1 MKIALG
7 KRSKIALAVCAAL
20 FALVL
25 LALKI
30 APGFAKD
37 WAVEHSEELIGRKI
51 AVESVSFNP
60 LTFTAEVDGFSLFE
74 PDGETRFVGFDRFR
88 IDIDPLRLLTRTL
101 GVGEIQLAGLY
112 VHVVQDGDR
121 FNFSDVLDRF
131 APAAD
136 SSAPADASAPA
147 TIAETTDGLPLF
159 ILVRNIALQ
168 KGNIV
173 YEDRRVGSHLKLED
187 FSVSIPEVFLS
198 DKSTDV
204 GVTFKFA
211 SGGDLTVKAGM
222 NMATNEFSVGV
233 KLHKFALG
241 VGKPYLAD
249 FVTVQDLSGTVDAD
263 ISVAGNVADPLGA
276 TASGTVA
283 VDSVVVTETSG
294 KTIGV
299 ARVDVG
305 IAKANLS
312 DNEFAVDSV
321 VVDGA
326 WAHFDL
332 LKGGATSIDALLKP
346 NKEAK
351 KEAVDTA
358 AALVAAAP
366 AAAAQEAEKK
376 NAGDSAA
383 APAAK
388 PLKATIGKLRVRNTV
403 FTANDYTLAKP
414 FSYVVTGITVSAD
427 DVSLDKPCAVTIG
440 ALLPG
445 GGQASVKYTGSPL
458 DIGTMDAYV
467 SVKNVA
473 LKNFSNYSHHYTGY
487 PISGGTLAFAS
498 ENKLRNFAVDSRNTI
513 DVYNIEV
520 ADKDP
525 DSSPEFLVPM
535 KVGLY
540 LLKDKDDR
548 IQFDV
553 PVKGNL
559 KDPQFS
565 YFKIVWKTVM
575 NLLVKV
581 ALSPLKAVGNVA
593 SAGAGMVGLDL
604 GGDDEIVIDPASEA
618 LTSEQYAKAT
628 SMAGAL
634 QGGKV
639 KRIVF
644 TQLWNPKKAAGE
656 FRSRKM
662 KREFYKATKGKSA
675 LNELDEAE
683 IAEIKDGDDAY
694 KAWAKEHE
702 GEFGADALKAE
713 LAAKAEKRNA
723 DLLHALRQQA
733 GVTEKNVQAVTAP
746 APALA
751 RHKGK
756 PMYKVSL
763 EIE

>member
-7 KRSKIALAVCAAL
+7 KRSRIALIVCAAL
-20 FALVL
+20 LALVL

-88 IDIDPLRLLTRTL
+88 IDLDTLRLLTRTL
-101 GVGEIQLAGLY
+101 GIGEIQLAGLY

-121 FNFSDVLDRF
+121 FNFSDILDRF
-131 APAAD
+131 VPAAD
-136 SSAPADASAPA
+136 SAAPADTAAPA

-168 KGNIV
+168 NGNII

-233 KLHKFALG
+233 KLHRFALG

-249 FVTVQDLSGTVDAD
+249 FVTVQDLSGSVDAD
-263 ISVAGNVADPLGA
+263 VAVKGNISDPLAA
-276 TASGTVA
+276 TVSGTVA

-305 IAKANLS
+305 IAKANLA

-332 LKGGATSIDALLKP
+332 LKGGATSVDALLKP

-358 AALVAAAP
+358 AAVVAAAP

-383 APAAK
+383 APAK
-388 PLKATIGKLRVRNTV
+388 PLKATVGKLLVRNTV

-414 FSYVVTGITVSAD
+414 FSYVVTGITVSAN

-525 DSSPEFLVPM
+525 AADPEFLVPM

>member
-7 KRSKIALAVCAAL
+7 KRSRIALIVCAAL
-20 FALVL
+20 LALVL

-136 SSAPADASAPA
+136 SSAPADTSAPA

-305 IAKANLS
+305 IAKANLA

-332 LKGGATSIDALLKP
+332 LKGGATSVDALLKP

-358 AALVAAAP
+358 AALVVAAP

-383 APAAK
+383 APAK
-388 PLKATIGKLRVRNTV
+388 PLKATVGKLLVRNTV

-525 DSSPEFLVPM
+525 AADPEFLVPM

-644 TQLWNPKKAAGE
+644 TQFWNPKKAAGE

>member
-7 KRSKIALAVCAAL
+7 KRSRIALIVCAAL
-20 FALVL
+20 LALVL

-74 PDGETRFVGFDRFR
+74 PDGETRFVGFDKFR
-88 IDIDPLRLLTRTL
+88 IDLDPLRLLTRTL

-121 FNFSDVLDRF
+121 FNFSDILDRF
-131 APAAD
+131 VPAAD
-136 SSAPADASAPA
+136 SAAPADTTAPA

-168 KGNIV
+168 NGNII
-173 YEDRRVGSHLKLED
+173 YEDRKVGSRLKLED
-187 FSVSIPEVFLS
+187 FSVSVPEVFLS
-198 DKSTDV
+198 DKNTDV

-233 KLHKFALG
+233 KLHRFALG

-305 IAKANLS
+305 IAKANLA

-332 LKGGATSIDALLKP
+332 LKGGATSVDALLKP

-351 KEAVDTA
+351 KETVDTA
-358 AALVAAAP
+358 AALVAAVP

-383 APAAK
+383 APAK
-388 PLKATIGKLRVRNTV
+388 PLKATVGKLLVRNTV
-403 FTANDYTLAKP
+403 FTANDYTFAKP
-414 FSYVVTGITVSAD
+414 FSYVVTGITVSAN

-525 DSSPEFLVPM
+525 AADPEFLVPM

>member
-7 KRSKIALAVCAAL
+7 KRSRIALIVCAAL
-20 FALVL
+20 LALVL

-74 PDGETRFVGFDRFR
+74 PDGETRFVGFDKFR
-88 IDIDPLRLLTRTL
+88 IDLDPLRLLTRTL

-121 FNFSDVLDRF
+121 FNFSDILDRF
-131 APAAD
+131 VPAAD
-136 SSAPADASAPA
+136 SAAPADTTAPA

-168 KGNIV
+168 NGNII
-173 YEDRRVGSHLKLED
+173 YEDRKVGSRLKLED
-187 FSVSIPEVFLS
+187 FSVSVPEVFLS
-198 DKSTDV
+198 DKNTDV

-233 KLHKFALG
+233 KLHRFALG

-305 IAKANLS
+305 IAKANLA

-332 LKGGATSIDALLKP
+332 LKGGATSVDALLKP

-383 APAAK
+383 APAK
-388 PLKATIGKLRVRNTV
+388 PLKATVGKLLVRNTV

-414 FSYVVTGITVSAD
+414 FSYVVTGITVSAN

-525 DSSPEFLVPM
+525 AADPEFLVPM

>member
-1 MKIALG
+1 MKIAFG
-7 KRSKIALAVCAAL
+7 KRSKIALIVCAAL
-20 FALVL
+20 LALVL
-25 LALKI
+25 LALEI
-30 APGFAKD
+30 APGIAKD

-74 PDGETRFVGFDRFR
+74 PDGETRFVGFDKFR
-88 IDIDPLRLLTRTL
+88 VDVDPLRLLTRTL
-101 GVGEIQLAGLY
+101 GIGEIQLAGLY

-131 APAAD
+131 VPAAD
-136 SSAPADASAPA
+136 SAAPADTSAPA

-168 KGNIV
+168 NGNIV
-173 YEDRRVGSHLKLED
+173 YEDRRVGSRLKLED
-187 FSVSIPEVFLS
+187 FSVSIPEIFLS
-198 DKSTDV
+198 DKNTDV

-222 NMATNEFSVGV
+222 NMATNEFAVGV
-233 KLHKFALG
+233 KLHRFALG

-249 FVTVQDLSGTVDAD
+249 FVTVKDLTGSVDAD
-263 ISVAGNVADPLGA
+263 VAVKGNISDPLAA
-276 TASGTVA
+276 TVSGTVA

-294 KTIGV
+294 ATIGV

-305 IAKANLS
+305 IAKANLN
-312 DNEFAVDSV
+312 DNEFVVDSV
-321 VVDGA
+321 IVDGA

-332 LKGGATSIDALLKP
+332 LKGGKTNIDALLVPDKA
-346 NKEAK
+346 AK
-351 KEAVDTA
+351 KELSDTA
-358 AALVAAAP
+358 AAAVAAVP
-366 AAAAQEAEKK
+366 AAAAQEAAKK
-376 NAGDSAA
+376 DTAASEA
-383 APAAK
+383 APAK
-388 PLKATIGKLRVRNTV
+388 PLKATVGKFLVKNTV

-414 FSYVVTGITVSAD
+414 FSYVVSGIVVSSAD
-427 DVSLDKPCAVTIG
+427 MALDKPCAVTVS
-440 ALLPG
+440 AQLPG
-445 GGQASVKYTGSPL
+445 GGQASVKYSGSPL

-498 ENKLRNFAVDSRNTI
+498 ENKLRNFAIDSRNTI

-525 DSSPEFLVPM
+525 DSDPEFLVPM

-540 LLKDKDDR
+540 LLKDKDDK

-593 SAGAGMVGLDL
+593 AAGAGMVGLDL
-604 GGDDEIVIDPASEA
+604 GGDDEIVVDPASET

-628 SMAGAL
+628 GMTAVL
-634 QGGKV
+634 EGGKA
-639 KRIVF
+639 KKIVF

-656 FRSRKM
+656 FRSLKS

-683 IAEIKDGDDAY
+683 IAEIKDGDDGY
-694 KAWAKEHE
+694 KAWAKEHAA
-702 GEFGADALKAE
+702 EFGDDALKAE

-723 DLLHALRQQA
+723 DLLRALRQQS
-733 GVTEKNVQAVTAP
+733 GVTEANVKVVTAP
-746 APALA
+746 AGALA

-756 PMYKVSL
+756 AMYKVSL
-763 EIE
+763 EME

>member
-7 KRSKIALAVCAAL
+7 KRSRIALIVCAAL
-20 FALVL
+20 LALVL

-88 IDIDPLRLLTRTL
+88 IDLDPLRLLTRTL
-101 GVGEIQLAGLY
+101 GIGEIQLAGLY

-121 FNFSDVLDRF
+121 FNFSDILDRF
-131 APAAD
+131 VPAAD
-136 SSAPADASAPA
+136 SAAPADTAAPA

-168 KGNIV
+168 NGNII

-233 KLHKFALG
+233 KLHRFALG

-249 FVTVQDLSGTVDAD
+249 FVTVQDLSGSVDAD
-263 ISVAGNVADPLGA
+263 VAVKGNISDPLAA
-276 TASGTVA
+276 TVSGTVA

-305 IAKANLS
+305 IAKANLA

-332 LKGGATSIDALLKP
+332 LKGGATSVDALLKP

-358 AALVAAAP
+358 AAVVAAAP

-383 APAAK
+383 APAK
-388 PLKATIGKLRVRNTV
+388 PLKATVGKLLVRNTV

-414 FSYVVTGITVSAD
+414 FSYVVTGITVSAN

-525 DSSPEFLVPM
+525 AADPEFLVPM

>member
-1 MKIALG
+1 M
-7 KRSKIALAVCAAL
+7 
-20 FALVL
+20 
-25 LALKI
+25 
-30 APGFAKD
+30 
-37 WAVEHSEELIGRKI
+37 
-51 AVESVSFNP
+51 
-60 LTFTAEVDGFSLFE
+60 
-74 PDGETRFVGFDRFR
+74 
-88 IDIDPLRLLTRTL
+88 
-101 GVGEIQLAGLY
+101 
-112 VHVVQDGDR
+112 
-121 FNFSDVLDRF
+121 
-131 APAAD
+131 
-136 SSAPADASAPA
+136 
-147 TIAETTDGLPLF
+147 
-159 ILVRNIALQ
+159 
-168 KGNIV
+168 
-173 YEDRRVGSHLKLED
+173 
-187 FSVSIPEVFLS
+187 
-198 DKSTDV
+198 
-204 GVTFKFA
+204 
-211 SGGDLTVKAGM
+211 
-222 NMATNEFSVGV
+222 
-233 KLHKFALG
+233 
-241 VGKPYLAD
+241 
-249 FVTVQDLSGTVDAD
+249 
-263 ISVAGNVADPLGA
+263 
-276 TASGTVA
+276 
-283 VDSVVVTETSG
+283 
-294 KTIGV
+294 
-299 ARVDVG
+299 
-305 IAKANLS
+305 
-312 DNEFAVDSV
+312 DSV

-332 LKGGATSIDALLKP
+332 LKGGATSVDALLEP

-351 KEAVDTA
+351 KETVDTA

-383 APAAK
+383 APAK
-388 PLKATIGKLRVRNTV
+388 PLKATVGKLLVRNTV

-414 FSYVVTGITVSAD
+414 FSYVVTGITVSAN

-525 DSSPEFLVPM
+525 AADPEFLVPM

-575 NLLVKV
+575 ILLVKV

-593 SAGAGMVGLDL
+593 AAGAGMVGLDL

-756 PMYKVSL
+756 AMYKVTL
-763 EIE
+763 EME

>member
-1 MKIALG
+1 MKIAFG
-7 KRSKIALAVCAAL
+7 KRTKIVLTVCAAL
-20 FALVL
+20 LALVL
-25 LALKI
+25 IALKI
-30 APGFAKD
+30 APGIAKD

-74 PDGETRFVGFDRFR
+74 PDGETRFVGFDKFR
-88 IDIDPLRLLTRTL
+88 VDLDPLRLLTRTL
-101 GVGEIQLAGLY
+101 GIGEIQLAGLY

-131 APAAD
+131 VPAAD
-136 SSAPADASAPA
+136 SATPADTAAPT

-168 KGNIV
+168 NGNII
-173 YEDRRVGSHLKLED
+173 YEDRKVGSRLKLED
-187 FSVSIPEVFLS
+187 FSVSVPEVFLS
-198 DKSTDV
+198 DKNTDV

-233 KLHKFALG
+233 KLHRFALG

-249 FVTVQDLSGTVDAD
+249 FVTVQDLSGSVDAD
-263 ISVAGNVADPLGA
+263 VAVKGNVSDPLAA
-276 TASGTVA
+276 TVSGTVA

-294 KTIGV
+294 ATIGV

-305 IAKANLS
+305 IAKANLN
-312 DNEFAVDSV
+312 DNEFVVDSV
-321 VVDGA
+321 IVDGA

-332 LKGGATSIDALLKP
+332 LKGGATSVDALLKP
-346 NKEAK
+346 DKAAK
-351 KEAVDTA
+351 KEVSDTA
-358 AALVAAAP
+358 AAVVAAVP
-366 AAAAQEAEKK
+366 AAAAQEAAKK
-376 NAGDSAA
+376 DTAASDA
-383 APAAK
+383 APAK
-388 PLKATIGKLRVRNTV
+388 PLKATVGKFLVKNTV

-414 FSYVVTGITVSAD
+414 FSYVVTGIVVSSAD
-427 DVSLDKPCAVTIG
+427 MALDKPCAVTVS
-440 ALLPG
+440 AQLPG
-445 GGQASVKYTGSPL
+445 GGQASVKYSGSPL

-498 ENKLRNFAVDSRNTI
+498 ENRMRNFAIDSRNTI
-513 DVYNIEV
+513 DVYNINV
-520 ADKDP
+520 GDKDP
-525 DSSPEFLVPM
+525 DSDPEFLVPM

-540 LLKDKDDR
+540 LLKDKDDK

-593 SAGAGMVGLDL
+593 AAGAGMVGLDL
-604 GGDDEIVIDPASEA
+604 GGDDEIVIDPASET

-628 SMAGAL
+628 AMAGAL

-639 KRIVF
+639 KSIAF
-644 TQLWNPKKAAGE
+644 TQLWNPKKAAEE
-656 FRSRKM
+656 FRSRKA

-694 KAWAKEHE
+694 KAWAKEHAA
-702 GEFGADALKAE
+702 EFGDDALKAE

-723 DLLHALRQQA
+723 DLLRALRQQS
-733 GVTEKNVQAVTAP
+733 GVTEANVKVVTAP
-746 APALA
+746 AGALA

-756 PMYKVSL
+756 AMYKVTL
-763 EIE
+763 EME

>member
-7 KRSKIALAVCAAL
+7 KRSRIALIVCAAL
-20 FALVL
+20 LALVL

-74 PDGETRFVGFDRFR
+74 PDGETRFVGFDKFR

-131 APAAD
+131 VPAAD
-136 SSAPADASAPA
+136 SAAPADTAAPA

-168 KGNIV
+168 NGNII
-173 YEDRRVGSHLKLED
+173 YEDRKVGSRLKLED
-187 FSVSIPEVFLS
+187 FSVSVPEVFLS
-198 DKSTDV
+198 DKNTDV

-233 KLHKFALG
+233 KLHRFALG

-305 IAKANLS
+305 IAKANLA

-332 LKGGATSIDALLKP
+332 LKGGATSVDALLKP
-346 NKEAK
+346 DKEAK

-383 APAAK
+383 APAK
-388 PLKATIGKLRVRNTV
+388 PLKATVGKLLVRNTV

-414 FSYVVTGITVSAD
+414 FSYVVTGITVSAN

-525 DSSPEFLVPM
+525 AADPEFLVPM

-662 KREFYKATKGKSA
+662 KREFYKATKGKTA

>member
-7 KRSKIALAVCAAL
+7 KRSRIALIVCAAL
-20 FALVL
+20 LALVL

-136 SSAPADASAPA
+136 SSAPADTSAPA

-305 IAKANLS
+305 IAKANLA

-332 LKGGATSIDALLKP
+332 LKGGATSVDALLKP

-383 APAAK
+383 APAK
-388 PLKATIGKLRVRNTV
+388 PLKATVGKLLVRNTV

-414 FSYVVTGITVSAD
+414 FSYVVTGITVSAN

-525 DSSPEFLVPM
+525 AADPEFLVPM

-702 GEFGADALKAE
+702 GEFGTDALKAE